1 MFAPNVWSFDPPNT
15 QFTYK
20 YSESDRKH
28 VKQINKRIQNHPFN
42 RMVSNICLIFRVFCV
57 VRVKSQ

>member
-20 YSESDRKH
+20 YSESDQKH
-28 VKQINKRIQNHPFN
+28 VKQINKRIQSHVFN
-42 RMVSNICLIFRVFCV
+42 RMVIEMIFIFF
-57 VRVKSQ
+57 QLNDWDFL